1 MPDFLYSISMILFKN
16 FKDFLMS
23 LSLLYFFYNMA
34 LFLKK
39 LENVQVNQNKE
50 ENEIKLIHTETFESL
65 LTESLSSLE
74 TGHFIEDSYVRK
86 NEYDSLK
93 S

>member
-1 MPDFLYSISMILFKN
+1 
-16 FKDFLMS
+16 
-23 LSLLYFFYNMA
+23 MA